1 MQNLQIPHF
10 HGLSLFIIWP
20 SFSQKIW
27 VRNALEKVVECYAKQ
42 NLFHSSVL
50 QKNSFKVALSSKYGQ
65 NSDEKLMY

>member
-10 HGLSLFIIWP
+10 YGLFIIWP

-27 VRNALEKVVECYAKQ
+27 VRNALEKVVVECYAKQ